1 MAEPGFMIA
10 AAGSGSGKT
19 FITCGLLRLLS
30 RKGLRVHSFKCG
42 PDYIDPMFHTRILG
56 ISSHNLDP
64 YFTAPEMLRYLYG
77 KGSGE
82 RDLAVV
88 EGVMGYYDGIG
99 GASETGS
106 SYELALVL
114 GLPVVLVV
122 SCRGMSVSAAAIVK
136 GFLEFKQPSQIAGVI
151 LNQISEKVYA
161 GVRQVVEES
170 CGIPVL
176 GYVPVKKAFAVESR
190 HLGLVTPDQ
199 VQDLQARVDGLAD
212 VLEETLD
219 LPRLLELA
227 GSGGTAAGGNL
238 AGCGGTAAGANLA
251 GSGGT
256 VAGKGPAG
264 IWSWDRSLPPTRV
277 AVARDEA
284 FCFFYQDNLDLLQ
297 ALGAQLLFFSPLRD
311 RELPKGAQALLLP
324 GGYPEL
330 YARPLSENRAMLES
344 VRRAVMGGMPTVAE
358 CGGFLYLH
366 EALEDDKGQFWQM
379 AGVIPAKAFRTGR
392 LGRFGYIEVTAK
404 KDQLLLAAG
413 DSIRSHEF
421 HYWDSESCGT
431 DCHARKA
438 SRQQEWDCVH
448 GSDTLYA
455 GFPHIYFYA
464 HPESAVR
471 LLQKAA
477 EYGK

>member
-1 MAEPGFMIA
+1 MSDAGFMIA

-19 FITCGLLRLLS
+19 FLTCGLLRLFS
-30 RKGLRVHSFKCG
+30 RKGMRVHSFKCG

-56 ISSHNLDP
+56 VSSRNLDP
-64 YFTAPEMLRYLYG
+64 YFTDPAMLRYLYE
-77 KGSGE
+77 KRKGE

-99 GASETGS
+99 AAAETGS
-106 SYELALVL
+106 SYELASVL

-161 GVRQVVEES
+161 GVRQVIEER
-170 CGIPVL
+170 CGLPVL
-176 GYVPVKKAFAVESR
+176 GYVPVKKEFAVESR

-199 VQDLQARVDGLAD
+199 VQDLQSRVDGLAD
-212 VLEETLD
+212 VLEQTFD
-219 LPRLLELA
+219 LPRLLRVA
-227 GSGGTAAGGNL
+227 GRRGTAADESRD
-238 AGCGGTAAGANLA
+238 AAADESRGEF
-251 GSGGT
+251 
-256 VAGKGPAG
+256 
-264 IWSWDRSLPPTRV
+264 LPPTRI

-284 FCFFYQDNLDLLQ
+284 FCFFYQDNLDLLE
-297 ALGAQLLFFSPLRD
+297 ALGAQLLFFSPLHD
-311 RELPKGAQALLLP
+311 RELPAGAQALLLP

-330 YARPLSENRAMLES
+330 YARPLSENYTMLEA
-344 VRRAVMGGMPTVAE
+344 VRRAVAGGMPTLAE

-366 EALEDDKGQFWQM
+366 EQLEDDKGKFWHM

-421 HYWDSESCGT
+421 HYWDSESCGA
-431 DCHARKA
+431 DCHAQKA

-471 LLQKAA
+471 LIRKAA